1 MKSIENSAVR
11 ILLLE
16 DDEDMRE
23 ILCSVLE
30 DQGYL
35 VTAVSGGEAAVEEA
49 KRCNFDLM
57 VTDIKMQGMDG
68 LEALEKTQSLQPGL
82 GSLVVTGYA
91 NEKEMSRAQSL
102 NVGGLL
108 KKPFKMADLLR
119 LVQEQLKQERSVRA
133 QRQEN
138 EILVDALR
146 CALQGVMDLGRHAD
160 RCRSASEL
168 ADRLCQ
174 ALGFTEQVREQ
185 CSMAVGL
192 RLTPSLKLPDD
203 FMEGSTSLDL
213 LHSLSHPDRQAR
225 LGLGSRVV
233 WVTEVA
239 TAAFTERDF
248 DDPMTWDEL
257 PSHLQIDGLDSFYQ
271 QCIRGP
277 VPEISRE
284 VTAGLAD
291 PLRSQRTMLAL
302 GRTLEQ
308 IGQLDGARSA
318 YQETYLNSVGEMRA
332 EAAICLARIES
343 KAGNKEAVTA
353 LVAQN
358 SDYSRSL
365 GPVSD
370 ALCRYRLALNLLR
383 VEPELATSSLEQLI
397 PRLESLGLLHPLC
410 SSKMAVALVSKESRN
425 SLDWELISRVLFAPI
440 HRMETQ
446 EQLSWLLPCLLE
458 LATYA
463 ERPAV
468 VADAFAAFPYGI
480 VNLLSKTEMPEEQ
493 FRFVSSVLLEASS
506 ADEEVAQSLLSSTL
520 KRSQELGAQLLRR
533 KSGLAQRKNI
543 LRIHSFGFFEVF
555 QGADRIPDSAWRT
568 QKTKYLLAYLAAKF
582 PRPVHEESLQ
592 ETFWPDDLRKGRKSL
607 NTSISSLRTVLG
619 TNSIA
624 REKELIALNSEQAV
638 WHDVLEFQKCLQQV
652 KAETNSSE
660 SMLPT
665 TRAATQL
672 YRGPYLDGCFSDW
685 ALNTRSQIEQ
695 DYIELLSQL
704 CDHHLANR
712 QFREALEQS
721 QKAFEQASYRQDLFA
736 RLLKSLIG
744 LGQCQ
749 EAIRRYEKFC
759 NVLKHEYESEP
770 STELF
775 RLYHEAKFA
784 V

>member
-1 MKSIENSAVR
+1 MEKNAVR

-49 KRCNFDLM
+49 KRCTFDLM

-91 NEKEMSRAQSL
+91 NEKEMSRAQNL

-146 CALQGVMDLGRHAD
+146 CALQGVIDLGRQAD

-168 ADRLCQ
+168 ANRLCSG
-174 ALGFTEQVREQ
+174 LGFTEQVRQQ
-185 CSMAVGL
+185 CSLAVGL
-192 RLTPSLKLPDD
+192 RLTPTLKLPDD
-203 FMEGSTSLDL
+203 FMEGSSSLDL
-213 LHSLSHPDRQAR
+213 LHALSHPNHQDK
-225 LGLGSRVV
+225 LGQGSRVV
-233 WVTEVA
+233 WVTETA
-239 TAAFTERDF
+239 TAAFAERDF
-248 DDPMTWDEL
+248 DDPL
-257 PSHLQIDGLDSFYQ
+257 PWEDLPTHLQIAGLREIYQ
-271 QCIRGP
+271 QCIQEP
-277 VPEISRE
+277 VAEISRE

-308 IGQLDGARSA
+308 IGQVEGARSA
-318 YQETYLNSVGEMRA
+318 YRETYQSSVGEMRA
-332 EAAICLARIES
+332 EAAICLARLES
-343 KAGNKEAVTA
+343 KAGNKEAVA
-353 LVAQN
+353 SLVAEN
-358 SDYSRSL
+358 SEYSRGL

-383 VEPELATSSLEQLI
+383 VEPERATAGLAQLI
-397 PRLESLGLLHPLC
+397 PRLESLGLLHPLW
-410 SSKMAVALVSKESRN
+410 SSRLAVALASKENRQ
-425 SLDWELISRVLFAPI
+425 SLDWEQIARVLFDPI

-446 EQLSWLLPCLLE
+446 EQLNWLLPGLLE
-458 LATYA
+458 LSA
-463 ERPAV
+463 EAGKAGV
-468 VADAFAAFPYGI
+468 VAEAFAAFPYELAS
-480 VNLLSKTEMPEEQ
+480 LLSKTDMAEEQ
-493 FRFVSSVLLEASS
+493 FRFVSSVVLEASN
-506 ADEEVAQSLLSSTL
+506 ADQEIAQNLLSSTL
-520 KRSQELGAQLLRR
+520 KRAQELGALLLKR

-555 QGADRIPDSAWRT
+555 QGAERVPDSAWRT
-568 QKTKYLLAYLAAKF
+568 QKTKYLLAHLAAKF
-582 PRPVHEESLQ
+582 PRPIHEESLQ
-592 ETFWPDDLRKGRKSL
+592 ETFWPDDLKKGRKSL

-619 TNSIA
+619 MNSIS
-624 REKELIALNSEQAV
+624 REKELIALSSEQTV
-638 WHDVLEFQKCLQQV
+638 WHDLLEFQKCLQQV
-652 KAETNSSE
+652 KADSLSSDVVL
-660 SMLPT
+660 ST
-665 TRAATQL
+665 TRAAAQL
-672 YRGPYLDGCFSDW
+672 YRGPYLDGCFNDW

-695 DYIELLSQL
+695 DYIELLIQL
-704 CDHHLANR
+704 CDHHLAQK
-712 QFREALEQS
+712 QFREALEQA
-721 QKAFEQASYRQDLFA
+721 QRAFEQASYRQDIFA
-736 RLLKSLIG
+736 RLLRSLIG

-749 EAIRRYEKFC
+749 EAIRRYDKFS
-759 NVLKHEYESEP
+759 NLLKHEYESEP

-775 RLYHEAKFA
+775 RLYHEAKLA